1 MTRNNK
7 LVLGVIL
14 AAALMAAYW
23 MMILSPKRAEA
34 TDLQTQVTEKE
45 AAVQQAEVTA
55 GQYAAQR
62 NAYKVNYSTLV
73 RLGKAVPGDDDT
85 RSLMVQLDDAA
96 SRSGVDFRTIE
107 IGGGTTAD
115 QPTVAGGANQAV
127 PPGAVPVG
135 SGGFSAMPF
144 KFTFNGRFGNL
155 SSFFA
160 KLDRFV
166 TVQEDQVHVTGR
178 LMRIESISLSAGEKG
193 YPQIQATIGASSYLA
208 PTAKGVSASPA
219 APATGATTTPASTG
233 GATPTTTTAT
243 ATGAI
248 R

>member
-7 LVLGVIL
+7 LVLGLLL
-14 AAALMAAYW
+14 AAAVMAAYW
-23 MMILSPKRAEA
+23 MLILSPKRSEA
-34 TDLQTQVTEKE
+34 TDLQARVTEKE
-45 AAVQQAEVTA
+45 ASVQQAEQMVN
-55 GQYAAQR
+55 QYAALR
-62 NAYKVNYSTLV
+62 TGYKTNYSTLV

-96 SRSGVDFRTIE
+96 SRSGVDFRSIE
-107 IGGGTTAD
+107 VGGGTAN
-115 QPTVAGGANQAV
+115 QPTVAGAAGAAV

-135 SGGFSAMPF
+135 AGGFSAMPF
-144 KFTFNGRFGNL
+144 KFTFAGRFGNL
-155 SSFFA
+155 GSFFS

-178 LMRIESISLSAGEKG
+178 LMRIESISLGAGEKG
-193 YPQIQATIGASSYLA
+193 YPQIEATIGASSYLA
-208 PTAKGVSASPA
+208 PTAKGVSASPT
-219 APATGATTTPASTG
+219 PASGAGTTTPASTG